1 MFINKNYPLFFL
13 EISIYFLPLSFL
25 IGTLIVNIN
34 LLIFIFLAITYLIL
48 NKIKVNFNLSNLS
61 LFTFYII
68 FIISSYK
75 NINQIGI
82 ENFLK
87 SIFLLKYFLL
97 YILFETLFNH
107 RKLNLKYFF
116 NICLILSILLSLD
129 LALQFF
135 YGKNILGYEPWEGRI
150 TGIFRDEAIA
160 GSYIQK
166 VFALSLVGLFNLF
179 YPLNKKNALITST
192 ALFIII
198 FGSYIASNRISFFI
212 LISFILSL
220 IFFHKVFRKNL
231 ALVFILLL
239 PIFVGLYQ
247 NNEEIKK
254 KYHGFFLKSKS
265 IILNIKNIVPSQSE
279 INNNLVEKN
288 TSPSKI
294 KRITN
299 HEKLFITGLK
309 SFEESMI
316 LGNGYKSFRFK
327 CQILSK
333 KSDKFLCSTHT
344 HNYHLE
350 VLHDTGLL
358 GFIFLSI
365 FAFSLLVRLFNK
377 IKTKSL
383 DYNSKIILSLLIINF
398 LFIIFPLKST
408 GSLFTSWNGTLLW
421 LTVALL
427 NYENQKTKT
436 K

>member
-97 YILFETLFNH
+97 YILSETLFNH

-212 LISFILSL
+212 LI
-220 IFFHKVFRKNL
+220 
-231 ALVFILLL
+231 
-239 PIFVGLYQ
+239 
-247 NNEEIKK
+247 
-254 KYHGFFLKSKS
+254 
-265 IILNIKNIVPSQSE
+265 
-279 INNNLVEKN
+279 
-288 TSPSKI
+288 
-294 KRITN
+294 
-299 HEKLFITGLK
+299 
-309 SFEESMI
+309 
-316 LGNGYKSFRFK
+316 
-327 CQILSK
+327 
-333 KSDKFLCSTHT
+333 
-344 HNYHLE
+344 
-350 VLHDTGLL
+350 
-358 GFIFLSI
+358 
-365 FAFSLLVRLFNK
+365 
-377 IKTKSL
+377 
-383 DYNSKIILSLLIINF
+383 
-398 LFIIFPLKST
+398 
-408 GSLFTSWNGTLLW
+408 
-421 LTVALL
+421 
-427 NYENQKTKT
+427 
-436 K
+436 